1 MQTLRLNDRAN
12 CAEQCGAY
20 STTKRIADYGTK
32 KTKRCCGNNN
42 RDNSY
47 SDCGVTTSF
56 FFSETKIK
64 RLTLT
69 MRRVLKRGPKKK
81 TRLRDTKFTKELQ
94 SWLPKRLSQNSV
106 FLPMIKKGI
115 FIVAF

>member
-1 MQTLRLNDRAN
+1 M
-12 CAEQCGAY
+12 
-20 STTKRIADYGTK
+20 S
-32 KTKRCCGNNN
+32 CCF
-42 RDNSY
+42 
-47 SDCGVTTSF
+47 TTSF